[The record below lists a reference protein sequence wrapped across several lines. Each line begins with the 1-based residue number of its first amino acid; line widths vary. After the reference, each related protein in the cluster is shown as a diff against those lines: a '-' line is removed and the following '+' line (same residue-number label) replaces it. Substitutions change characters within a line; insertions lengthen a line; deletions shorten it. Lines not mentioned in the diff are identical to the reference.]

1 MRFGSRRRAF
11 KAASADG
18 NFDDNIG
25 FDAQIVRARSDETWQ
40 PMNVTTFKTN
50 SNRTSEESSP
60 TYSNSGSFH
69 KEERGLNLTS
79 NTLEVTSVD
88 DASPMK
94 KYEKKAATSS
104 EPIGENISS
113 KGKGKKGRF
122 KFMKFRRKKSK
133 QNSRKSKKGKDTNGL
148 NPDMSLD
155 EIIDR
160 TGMQYLND
168 SYDNDLLNEL
178 SVYESETGTS
188 FAGDHTSTWAADE
201 VEDYEYGDEE
211 EVHREEGHYS
221 VPSSSDFNQD
231 IHQESSQEQD
241 GFFAP
246 TFNWSKAGDFS
257 EEADDSA
264 FQSFALN
271 DDWDPTSCDFASF
284 DDSNGF
290 GEVLVGGNNTL
301 VSNEMFSDVNSGLPK
316 TPDESLHSIV
326 DMRTPE
332 QQGPKKQI
340 VPERPTKQPSGPI
353 DLDTL
358 EPYNSPRKSKSH
370 IYDET
375 QSTKINLYESSSF
388 DEEKASSSYDE
399 TNLVETHNFSP
410 DRASAFSSYSDQ
422 KKKHESA
429 QLTLGVLAQISGLA
443 DFDARTTDDY
453 GQFYHEKNDS
463 FDDHDEEIANA
474 TKQLLEDHEKSSP
487 EEVDEDESDFSFKH
501 IEDSITPLGFQEQSL
516 FAADQSEI
524 IRDVETP
531 KSPTPPSP
539 FHANISGIPDDSQ
552 DQVYI
557 NEISDDN
564 VDPRALAS
572 AFEDAGMEYELN
584 TIEAETEMNNL
595 LSNVKG
601 TYELPSDFDFD
612 EKTEDHENS
621 GNDLP
626 VSDIKSFWQEKE
638 KKLQSIQTELHETKP
653 AVNVD
658 WPDAPVNLHLREKG
672 SKEIKSHHNWDVPTS
687 VIADPAASIAE
698 MSSIC
703 EQSFD
708 PTDDGQPT
716 RRKSAKEV
724 YRATKTTS
732 SVNSSKGFFWRSHPE
747 KPNVMNKIDIQRS
760 KSRRRAAKA
769 EPKDNFST
777 PKNIKIKKKED
788 APKSNRDLASEKS
801 IRSSTSQKSAK
812 SSTSQK
818 SQIEDVSELLVR
830 IASSRGKEKTA
841 SITTSNRG
849 NTSSTFS
856 TNNAS
861 VPWDKKNLKLR
872 SVQTNEKAS
881 NSKSTSEIK
890 DSDRSSPTA
899 EWRKS
904 IEAKIKFTSDKV
916 RAARNEA
923 FSSSNTVPVK
933 PSVIAS
939 KFSNMKRHPSPFQA
953 NRHSFVTKLQEEPGM
968 KAKNPTANIKNESI
982 TQKNEQSFVEDDKI
996 SACSTSISDRI
1007 KQFET
1012 SKQSDAGKSS
1022 AFSRGKTPLNSYAL
1036 NKLRTVTNSVG
1047 GLWS

>member
-1 MRFGSRRRAF
+1 MPLRFGSRRREF

-40 PMNVTTFKTN
+40 PMHVTTFKTN
-50 SNRTSEESSP
+50 SNRTSESSP

-94 KYEKKAATSS
+94 KYEKKATTSS
-104 EPIGENISS
+104 EPIGENLST

-122 KFMKFRRKKSK
+122 KFMKFSRKKGK
-133 QNSRKSKKGKDTNGL
+133 HNSRKSKKGKVSNGL

-168 SYDNDLLNEL
+168 SYDNDLLNEM

-188 FAGDHTSTWAADE
+188 FAGDHTSTWEADE
-201 VEDYEYGDEE
+201 VEDYDYGDEG
-211 EVHREEGHYS
+211 EVHRDEGNYS
-221 VPSSSDFNQD
+221 APLSSDFNED
-231 IHQESSQEQD
+231 IHKESSQEQD

-257 EEADDSA
+257 EEADDAA
-264 FQSFALN
+264 FQSFAMN

-284 DDSNGF
+284 DESNGF
-290 GEVLVGGNNTL
+290 GEVLVGGSNTL
-301 VSNEMFSDVNSGLPK
+301 VSNEMFHDVNSGLPK
-316 TPDESLHSIV
+316 TPDESMHSIV
-326 DMRTPE
+326 DIMKTPE
-332 QQGPKKQI
+332 QQGPQKQI
-340 VPERPTKQPSGPI
+340 VPERPTKQLSGPI

-370 IYDET
+370 FYDET
-375 QSTKINLYESSSF
+375 ESTKINLYENSSF
-388 DEEKASSSYDE
+388 DEEKGSSSYDE
-399 TNLVETHNFSP
+399 THNFSP
-410 DRASAFSSYSDQ
+410 NRASAFSSYRDQ

-443 DFDARTTDDY
+443 DFDAGTTDDY
-453 GQFYHEKNDS
+453 GQSYHEKDDS
-463 FDDHDEEIANA
+463 FNDHDEEIANA

-501 IEDSITPLGFQEQSL
+501 IEETITPVDFKEQSL

-572 AFEDAGMEYELN
+572 AFEDAGMEYEMN

-601 TYELPSDFDFD
+601 TYELPADFDFD

-621 GNDLP
+621 GDDLP
-626 VSDIKSFWQEKE
+626 VSDIKSFWHKKE
-638 KKLQSIQTELHETKP
+638 KKLLSIQTELHEMKP

-658 WPDAPVNLHLREKG
+658 WPDAPVNVHLREKG

-716 RRKSAKEV
+716 RRKSAKEA

-732 SVNSSKGFFWRSHPE
+732 SGNSSKGFFWRSHPE
-747 KPNVMNKIDIQRS
+747 KANVMNKIDIQRS
-760 KSRRRAAKA
+760 QSRRRAAKV

-788 APKSNRDLASEKS
+788 APKSNKDLASEKS
-801 IRSSTSQKSAK
+801 IRSSASQKSAK

-856 TNNAS
+856 TTNTS

-872 SVQTNEKAS
+872 SVQTNEKAP
-881 NSKSTSEIK
+881 NTKSASEIK
-890 DSDRSSPTA
+890 DSVGSSPTA
-899 EWRKS
+899 ELRKS

-923 FSSSNTVPVK
+923 FSSSNAVPVK

-939 KFSNMKRHPSPFQA
+939 KFSTMKRQPSPFQA
-953 NRHSFVTKLQEEPGM
+953 NRHSFVTKIQEEPSIKG
-968 KAKNPTANIKNESI
+968 KNPTSDIKSESI
-982 TQKNEQSFVEDDKI
+982 TQTNEQSLVEDDKI

-1036 NKLRTVTNSVG
+1036 NKLRTVTGNVG